1 MSSVNQ
7 SLQAQLLTILRTQAL
22 LKLDKPVQLA
32 SGKWS
37 YDFIDVKKALTAW
50 KDLRIAS
57 EAIFEA
63 VTAAANMTDMATA
76 TNMVAVTNM
85 NRGSNFNPVGNFEA
99 VGGPST
105 GANALAVGIAS
116 VSDSRWFFV
125 RKEPKNRGTERVIE
139 GAQIKLGDKVLLIDD
154 VVTTGG
160 SILKAYDVLKR
171 AGAEIVAAVTL
182 VDRGVHASQKF
193 QQLNIR
199 YLPMTTYKSLNID
212 PV

>member
-1 MSSVNQ
+1 MNQ
-7 SLQAQLLTILRTQAL
+7 SLQAQLLTILQTQAL
-22 LKLDKPVQLA
+22 LKLDRPVQLA

-37 YDFIDVKKALTAW
+37 YDFIDAKRALTTW

-63 VTAAANMTDMATA
+63 VTNATNMTDVTDA
-76 TNMVAVTNM
+76 TNTAAAT
-85 NRGSNFNPVGNFEA
+85 GNFEA

-116 VSDSRWFFV
+116 VSNSRWFFV

-160 SILKAYDVLKR
+160 SILKAYEVLKR

-182 VDRGVHASQKF
+182 VDRSVHASQKF
-193 QQLNIR
+193 KQLNIR
-199 YLPMTTYKSLNID
+199 YLPMTTYKSFNID